1 MKIKNLG
8 TLHSLSSGKMVDPLI
23 HISNLLSGC
32 CFVPEWLFA
41 PGTKE
46 VHWPQSWLLSCSL
59 WSLSTCFSHEDVFWK
74 NRDEHTKSKISSLSW
89 REIWHSVLKV
99 EDWYVPTHILRR
111 QNNLGK
117 TYPTIAPFRL
127 VLEFLCLVCH
137 HLIHMYP
144 AELCKL
150 SESKKPTERPRP
162 GHGLSSVHQVSCCNY
177 ADPFAKWGRFLPLGK
192 RHSAELPLLLGSL
205 IGRPMS
211 WALNLTGDA
220 SKRWIPTTFSTSN
233 HEWYWKCYRPHSC
246 TLIYVM

>member
-1 MKIKNLG
+1 
-8 TLHSLSSGKMVDPLI
+8 MVDPLTQTYFQAVALRL
-23 HISNLLSGC
+23 NNCLLLELKRC
-32 CFVPEWLFA
+32 IVAPKLPIEFFPLKFVNI
-41 PGTKE
+41 
-46 VHWPQSWLLSCSL
+46 
-59 WSLSTCFSHEDVFWK
+59 FSHEDVFWK

-150 SESKKPTERPRP
+150 SESKKPTERPRAMSSHP
-162 GHGLSSVHQVSCCNY
+162 YIKFHVVTTQTPLQNEVVFYHSGNGTLQNCHCFLAVWLAGQCHG
-177 ADPFAKWGRFLPLGK
+177 R
-192 RHSAELPLLLGSL
+192 
-205 IGRPMS
+205 
-211 WALNLTGDA
+211 
-220 SKRWIPTTFSTSN
+220 
-233 HEWYWKCYRPHSC
+233 
-246 TLIYVM
+246 